1 MKLDEITKGKTTLN
15 PPSIS
20 VGDEVKVGKFKNRK
34 AEVKGFKKDDNGQPV
49 LKTTK
54 GDQKLYKPRVTKL
67 EPVKE
72 TQRELLHCFDN
83 SWRKMMDLIKDEP
96 VKVQDKY
103 TLVHAFVTNAEGRR
117 FAHGWLELMGK
128 AIDSARSKDDPLVMD
143 AQKYRETMNAENI
156 IEYTPEQAMI
166 KAARSGHLGPWDDSL
181 L

>member
-1 MKLDEITKGKTTLN
+1 MRLDEI
-15 PPSIS
+15 
-20 VGDEVKVGKFKNRK
+20 
-34 AEVKGFKKDDNGQPV
+34 Q
-49 LKTTK
+49 
-54 GDQKLYKPRVTKL
+54 
-67 EPVKE
+67 
-72 TQRELLHCFDN
+72 QRELLHCFDN

-96 VKVQDKY
+96 IEVQDKY

-166 KAARSGHLGPWDDSL
+166 KAARSGNLGPWDESFA
-181 L
+181 